1 MMIPKSSSL
10 ILEYSFIVHFLKS
23 GVLLN
28 LLWITLTYLR
38 WQNEAFSQNASLRII
53 ILDLPGGTV
62 DKNLPAN
69 AGNTGSIPGGGR
81 SHTPRSN

>member
-62 DKNLPAN
+62 DKNLPAS
-69 AGNTGSIPGGGR
+69 AEDTGSIPGPGR
-81 SHTPRSN
+81 LHMPQSN